1 MIMCASR
8 LVPAPGNRMVL
19 PSLFKRVS
27 RTILELVKAVTIW
40 MESRKDE
47 IMISKFGSLVVFKKD
62 LNV

>member
-8 LVPAPGNRMVL
+8 LVPALGNRMVL

-47 IMISKFGSLVVFKKD
+47 MISKFGSLVVFKKG

>member
-8 LVPAPGNRMVL
+8 LVPVPGNRMVL

-47 IMISKFGSLVVFKKD
+47 MISKFGSLVVFKKG